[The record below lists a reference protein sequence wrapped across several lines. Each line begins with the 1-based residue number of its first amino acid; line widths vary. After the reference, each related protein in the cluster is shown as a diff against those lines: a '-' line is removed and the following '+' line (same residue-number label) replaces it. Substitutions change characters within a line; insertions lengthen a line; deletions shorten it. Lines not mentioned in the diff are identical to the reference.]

1 MAQSQTVRGGT
12 ADTEHRIELS
22 GVADGRLKV
31 TEQRVRT
38 FVDGS
43 QSVDIVSDR
52 LGVEFLALFDGGTI
66 DVASLTAEERAWISA
81 EADRIDL
88 EARR

>member
-12 ADTEHRIELS
+12 DDTEHRIELS

-38 FVDGS
+38 YADGS
-43 QSVDIVSDR
+43 RSVDLVSDR
-52 LGVEFLALFDGGTI
+52 LGVEFLSLFDGGKI
-66 DVASLTAEERAWISA
+66 DVATLTAEERAWISA

-88 EARR
+88 EGGR